1 MALFSTEA
9 PGGVE
14 DFLSGNA
21 DLDCGQE
28 TGSLTSR
35 LMKISLALL
44 SAFVFATAS
53 VRAADDTALLNTLG
67 ATTGQTVL
75 LTHMAIGTLADAF
88 AGKVYKKDQASNVI
102 NTYIGV
108 TTKTKEQLSKLA
120 EAGTL
125 TRGDQQFVEHTV
137 EVLGLVLR
145 EAGDLKD
152 YISGGKAGDAQA
164 YESSRKKALAEI
176 QSLLGVSE

>member
-1 MALFSTEA
+1 MKT
-9 PGGVE
+9 
-14 DFLSGNA
+14 FLA
-21 DLDCGQE
+21 
-28 TGSLTSR
+28 
-35 LMKISLALL
+35 ML
-44 SAFVFATAS
+44 SALVVATVS

-75 LTHMAIGTLADAF
+75 LTHMAVGTLADAF

-125 TRGDQQFVEHTV
+125 TKEDQQFVEHTV
-137 EVLGLVLR
+137 EVLTLVVR

-152 YISGGKAGDAQA
+152 YISSGKPGDAQA
-164 YESSRKKALAEI
+164 FESSRKKALAEI
-176 QSLLGVSE
+176 QSLLGMKD